1 MGGGRSAGAQ
11 IPSSPD
17 RSRDRFRQE
26 YGVNAAKQAR
36 EFHPQGAIRGCEQI
50 ERSRLTIF
58 AKSVK

>member
-1 MGGGRSAGAQ
+1 MEVQ
-11 IPSSPD
+11 ILSSPD
-17 RSRDRFRQE
+17 KV
-26 YGVNAAKQAR
+26 GVDAAKQAR